1 MGWMVRNTPDNWWHD
16 GALPGTRTE
25 MVRTGNGFTWLLLC
39 NTRAYN
45 DTAFF
50 NNMDNLGW
58 HALAAVSTWPT
69 NDLFDSV
76 LSYAAWQARHF
87 NSAQLANPA
96 VSGDTADPDADGLA
110 NLLEYSMGLDP
121 LQPDLS
127 RRPTPAIQSAGGIP
141 YLTLTFRRLLLANEV
156 DYGVEVSSNL
166 VDWRPAA
173 QLVTG
178 PALNVD
184 GTVTFA
190 YRDSVAAFAETT
202 RFMRL
207 KVTKR

>member
-1 MGWMVRNTPDNWWHD
+1 
-16 GALPGTRTE
+16 
-25 MVRTGNGFTWLLLC
+25 
-39 NTRAYN
+39 
-45 DTAFF
+45 
-50 NNMDNLGW
+50 
-58 HALAAVSTWPT
+58 
-69 NDLFDSV
+69 
-76 LSYAAWQARHF
+76 
-87 NSAQLANPA
+87 
-96 VSGDTADPDADGLA
+96 
-110 NLLEYSMGLDP
+110 MGLDP

>member
-50 NNMDNLGW
+50 NDMDNLGW

-110 NLLEYSMGLDP
+110 NCWSTPWDSIPCNRTCRDAQRLPFKAPAES
-121 LQPDLS
+121 
-127 RRPTPAIQSAGGIP
+127 PTSP
-141 YLTLTFRRLLLANEV
+141 
-156 DYGVEVSSNL
+156 
-166 VDWRPAA
+166 
-173 QLVTG
+173 
-178 PALNVD
+178 
-184 GTVTFA
+184 
-190 YRDSVAAFAETT
+190 
-202 RFMRL
+202 
-207 KVTKR
+207 